1 MIDLNTLD
9 FDKMNGL
16 LPAVIKDRRTNSVL
30 MLGYMNKEALEKT
43 IETGLVTFYSRSKSR
58 LWTKGETSGNYLRVQ
73 SITGDCD
80 NDSLLICAEPAGP
93 VCHTGEYSCFGDNRG
108 DENFLFYLYDLI
120 KKRKEEMPEGSY
132 TTKLFNKGRERIAQK
147 VGEEAVETVI
157 ASMAGK
163 REETIEE
170 SADLIYHLL
179 VLLALEGI
187 EFSEI
192 IDKLES
198 RHKK

>member
-1 MIDLNTLD
+1 
-9 FDKMNGL
+9 
-16 LPAVIKDRRTNSVL
+16 
-30 MLGYMNKEALEKT
+30 
-43 IETGLVTFYSRSKSR
+43 
-58 LWTKGETSGNYLRVQ
+58 
-73 SITGDCD
+73 
-80 NDSLLICAEPAGP
+80 
-93 VCHTGEYSCFGDNRG
+93 
-108 DENFLFYLYDLI
+108 
-120 KKRKEEMPEGSY
+120 MPEGSY